1 MNIGVWD
8 LVTVIAKAA
17 VYAATFAA
25 SGGVFFLAY
34 SRDLLSDLSVAR
46 IRSLIGVAIGVAI
59 IGSFVRIGILAG
71 SMSESTV
78 GMVDPAMLRMILGS
92 GEGAATA
99 VRVLGLTLTAPM
111 LLPSRHAP
119 VVSGIGAAFAATSF
133 AWVGHV
139 HVAGYEG
146 LAVSLLGMHLI
157 CVAFWL
163 GALGPLL
170 LIAREPDPARFGAA
184 AARFGRIALWGVG
197 VLLAAGTVLLACLLG
212 TVSEFWSSD
221 YGRAF
226 VAKLGLVVCL
236 LGLAAL
242 NKLRLTPRVNTGVA
256 GASSSLARSI
266 RVEIAVGGL
275 ILLSTAALTTLW
287 GPATLE

>member
-8 LVTVIAKAA
+8 LATVIAKAT

-34 SRDLLSDLSVAR
+34 CRDLLSDLNVAR
-46 IRSLIGVAIGVAI
+46 IRRLIGVAIGVAI
-59 IGSFVRIGILAG
+59 TCSLARVGILAG
-71 SMSESTV
+71 SMSDAMT
-78 GMVDPAMLRMILGS
+78 GMVDPAMLRMVLGS

-99 VRVLGLTLTAPM
+99 VRVLGLTLTALA
-111 LLPSRHAP
+111 LLPSRRLP
-119 VVSGIGAAFAATSF
+119 VIAWIGAVFAATSF
-133 AWVGHV
+133 AWVGHA
-139 HVAGYEG
+139 HVAGSEG
-146 LAVSLLGMHLI
+146 LTVSLLGMHLI

-170 LIAREPDPARFGAA
+170 LIARDPDPARFGAA

-197 VLLAAGTVLLACLLG
+197 LLLAAGTVLLACLLG

-236 LGLAAL
+236 LGSAAL

-275 ILLSTAALTTLW
+275 ILLTTAALTTLW